1 VGQFGVAIGALASRL
16 GKTKN
21 NSFWNDSLESIGIS
35 GFSDFLITRNIHHFL
50 DEMRSIIS
58 AWKCGQV
65 EKIVFPADLSAN
77 LTLISSQIGLNSVE
91 KSIFG
96 FSVLLHT
103 EPIIRS
109 FAEEF
114 GPVSAVSVARILANI
129 LELPLGEVEAALEP
143 TGALAKSGILTID
156 HIGSGDLHTRIDL
169 LTRSFPN
176 RMVKS
181 QKSITS
187 LLSGFIAQSPQAEF
201 ELSKFEHLQANAKIL
216 KAHITSSLIKK
227 SRGVNILIYGSPG
240 VGKTQFT
247 RALAASLQIELL
259 EVCVARANKSA
270 MAPSARMRAYML
282 GQSIY
287 SNTKSLFLFDEC
299 EEIFCNDKFVIES
312 DDQSDMPRKSWIN
325 ALLEGNEVPTIWVC
339 NSIDAFDAA
348 YIRRMD
354 MCINIGNP
362 SKADR
367 KVSFDQ
373 SYGEQFSP
381 EFIDQIVQCEHVTP
395 AMMSKTANILESMR
409 DVSSSEQELQTIATD
424 CINQKLKAIGRHALK
439 LSGSSAFDFD
449 PDLINSGLNL
459 RAIATNLTAHKQ
471 GRICIYGPAGTG
483 KTAFGSWLAQE
494 LDLPH
499 LVFKPSDLLGKFVGE
514 SEKRIAHA
522 FSKAQSE
529 GAILQ
534 FDEVDSLLCA
544 RTAEMK
550 SWEVSL
556 VNEMLTQMEAFEGIF
571 IASTNLFEHLDEA
584 ALRRFDL
591 NVKFDFLTQQTACE
605 FFRQLCSKSG
615 FGEAS
620 VESERHVC
628 AMGNLTPGDFSQ
640 LLRQHRFNPITSQ
653 QDAVSRL
660 SSAVGLKRAGRQS
673 IGIGFL
679 KAA

>member
-1 VGQFGVAIGALASRL
+1 MWGRGLGA
-16 GKTKN
+16 T
-21 NSFWNDSLESIGIS
+21 
-35 GFSDFLITRNIHHFL
+35 
-50 DEMRSIIS
+50 
-58 AWKCGQV
+58 
-65 EKIVFPADLSAN
+65 
-77 LTLISSQIGLNSVE
+77 
-91 KSIFG
+91 
-96 FSVLLHT
+96 
-103 EPIIRS
+103 
-109 FAEEF
+109 
-114 GPVSAVSVARILANI
+114 
-129 LELPLGEVEAALEP
+129 
-143 TGALAKSGILTID
+143 
-156 HIGSGDLHTRIDL
+156 
-169 LTRSFPN
+169 
-176 RMVKS
+176 
-181 QKSITS
+181 
-187 LLSGFIAQSPQAEF
+187 
-201 ELSKFEHLQANAKIL
+201 
-216 KAHITSSLIKK
+216 
-227 SRGVNILIYGSPG
+227 
-240 VGKTQFT
+240 
-247 RALAASLQIELL
+247 
-259 EVCVARANKSA
+259 
-270 MAPSARMRAYML
+270 
-282 GQSIY
+282 
-287 SNTKSLFLFDEC
+287 
-299 EEIFCNDKFVIES
+299 
-312 DDQSDMPRKSWIN
+312 
-325 ALLEGNEVPTIWVC
+325 TIWVC

-439 LSGSSAFDFD
+439 LSGSSGFDFD

-459 RAIATNLTAHKQ
+459 RAMSTNLTAHKQ

-514 SEKRIAHA
+514 SEKRIAQA
-522 FSKAQSE
+522 FSKAQTE

-591 NVKFDFLTQQTACE
+591 NVKFDFLTQQTAGE
-605 FFRQLCSKSG
+605 FFRQLCSMSG
-615 FGEAS
+615 LGEAT
-620 VESERHVC
+620 VESEWHVC
-628 AMGNLTPGDFSQ
+628 AMENLTPGDFSQ
-640 LLRQHRFNPITSQ
+640 LLRQNRFNPITSQ

-660 SSAVGLKRAGRQS
+660 SSAVGLKRTGRQQRS
-673 IGIGFL
+673 IGFL